1 LGSGELGSECFGL
14 LVGILVD
21 AQFNCCIVS
30 TEVAAECPWDLP
42 FSDDKRNE
50 EVEFAAKANA
60 AFKPERRM
68 IFMTEVKVLF

>member
-1 LGSGELGSECFGL
+1 
-14 LVGILVD
+14 
-21 AQFNCCIVS
+21 
-30 TEVAAECPWDLP
+30 LP